1 MFSDK
6 DTNKQKSFLARILA
20 AVAMI
25 SLAYIVI
32 VMTPEGYRQ
41 TLQAEINAF
50 KRVVGPEDSA
60 LVLQNSADMFNAAF
74 VETGVI
80 STLEGSIELTG
91 VSGEE
96 FWRTPMVRIVENLKL
111 MFYQT
116 VFRMAVFFH
125 WLILGAPFIFAL
137 ASDGYYKRKTK
148 QYEFGIASAN
158 LFRIWVKAGIF
169 AFFIIDVYF
178 IFPAAGVFGVLLPPI
193 MFVILGLS
201 LRYALSNVSKVF

>member
-6 DTNKQKSFLARILA
+6 DTNKQKSFLARMVA

-25 SLAYIVI
+25 SLAYVLI

-50 KRVVGPEDSA
+50 KSVVGPTDSA
-60 LVLQNSADMFNAAF
+60 HVLQNAADMYSYAF
-74 VETGVI
+74 LETGVVSSMEESVQI
-80 STLEGSIELTG
+80 TG
-91 VSGEE
+91 VGGEE
-96 FWRTPMVRIVENLKL
+96 FWRTPMIRIVENLKL

-158 LFRIWVKAGIF
+158 LFRIWVKAGMF

-193 MFVILGLS
+193 MFVILGFS